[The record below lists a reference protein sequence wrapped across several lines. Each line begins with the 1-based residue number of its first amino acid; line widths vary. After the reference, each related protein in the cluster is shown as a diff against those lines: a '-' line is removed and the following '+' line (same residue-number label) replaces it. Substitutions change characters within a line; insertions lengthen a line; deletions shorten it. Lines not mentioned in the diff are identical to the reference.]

1 MYDRSWARS
10 TVETYQKLR
19 TRAQQIDLC
28 LQQLYLQDTGR
39 ELLRIDIQC
48 ILIDSVQGKI
58 RAALWTDYKRLV
70 RRTPLDKDLLH
81 KVYREMKFKVDVE
94 ELQRQFDFT

>member
-39 ELLRIDIQC
+39 ELLRIDIQSL
-48 ILIDSVQGKI
+48 LIDSVQGKTTS
-58 RAALWTDYKRLV
+58 ALWTSYKKLV
-70 RRTPLDKDLLH
+70 RRSPLDKDLLR
-81 KVYREMKFKVDVE
+81 KFYGEMKFKVDVE
-94 ELQRQFDFT
+94 ILQRQFDFS